1 MNVSLT
7 PELEDMIRQRVDSG
21 RYNNAS
27 EVVRDALRHLEEH
40 ERVHLQ
46 HLRALLAVG
55 EEDERRGNLVD
66 YTPELMDDI
75 YREAEELFL
84 RGEEPDPDVCP

>member
-7 PELEDMIRQRVDSG
+7 PELEVMVRQRVESG

-40 ERVHLQ
+40 DRLQ
-46 HLRALLAVG
+46 HLRALLEVG
-55 EEDERRGNLVD
+55 RQDELRGDLIE
-66 YTPELMDDI
+66 YTPEWMADLH
-75 YREAEELFL
+75 RRVEERFQ
-84 RGEEPDPDVCP
+84 RGEEPAPDVCP